1 MSFSRALSSTV
12 CSLLL
17 GVALLFSGFA
27 VAQGTLSFQVEGLAQ
42 GDTVYLAN
50 YYGNKMYY
58 ADTASV
64 EDKGRFTFPSPPAE
78 EGGKY
83 GLVLPEN
90 AFVEFIV
97 TGGDIA
103 LTANLA
109 DLPGSVEVQKGLD
122 TQLFYDYL
130 GFIQI
135 MREKRAPIDARAQ
148 DTTLSEAD
156 RAQLVSDLEV
166 LNLEVKAEQVRI
178 QEEHGNTLFGK
189 MVAMVQEPD
198 VPEAPAGVDNPQLWR
213 YYQFRKLYWD
223 RVDFSDGRLVRD
235 PALHTL
241 LEQFW
246 SNVMPQLP
254 DTALVEVNKLI
265 ARTQGDPDMFK
276 YFVHFF
282 TFSAEKSQVMCM
294 DKVFVDLVDRYYA
307 TGQADWLAEAQL
319 KKVTDRAEDLRY
331 SQCGMR
337 IPNIILP
344 DTSQQNWVSLYD
356 VDAKYTLV
364 SIWEST
370 CGHCKKEMPK
380 LEALYEEWHDKGLEI
395 YAIGNDFEPEPWLEY
410 VREKNIG
417 DWIHVSDNPQIN
429 ASDSATALIM
439 AGVTTLKS
447 LNFRTTFDV
456 YATPKMFLLDRNKRV
471 IAKQVGAEQIADILA
486 REEEA
491 AAAEQR
497 RSSMRKPRF

>member
-1 MSFSRALSSTV
+1 MQSKMSFRAPIRAMRTALFGG
-12 CSLLL
+12 SLF
-17 GVALLFSGFA
+17 FSGLLS
-27 VAQGTLSFQVEGLAQ
+27 AQATLSFEVAGIAE

-64 EDKGRFTFPSPPAE
+64 GAKGRFDFPSPPAD

-83 GLVLPEN
+83 GLVLPDN

-97 TGGDIA
+97 TGEDIA
-103 LTANLA
+103 LTADVS
-109 DLPGSVEVQKGLD
+109 DLPGSVEVEKGQD
-122 TQLFYDYL
+122 TRLFYDYL
-130 GFIQI
+130 GFISD
-135 MREKRAPIDARAQ
+135 MRDKRAPIDERAR
-148 DTTLSEAD
+148 DTTLTEAE
-156 RAQLVSDLEV
+156 RAQLVQDLEV
-166 LNLEVKAEQVRI
+166 LNLQVEAEQVRI
-178 QEEHGNTLFGK
+178 QEDHAGTLFAK
-189 MVAMVQEPD
+189 MIAMVQEPD
-198 VPEAPAGVDNPQLWR
+198 VPEAPAGVENPQLWR

-241 LEQFW
+241 LEQYW
-246 SNVMPQLP
+246 GNVMPQVP

-265 ARTQGDPDMFK
+265 ARTEGDPDMFK

-294 DKVFVDLVDRYYA
+294 DKVFVDLVDRYYS
-307 TGQADWLAEAQL
+307 TGKADWLAEAQL

-331 SQCGMR
+331 SQCGNR

-344 DTSQQNWVSLYD
+344 DTTQENWVSLYD
-356 VDAKYTLV
+356 VDAAYTLV

-380 LEALYEEWHDKGLEI
+380 LQALYDEWHDKGLEI
-395 YAIGNDFEPEPWLEY
+395 YAIGNDFEPEPWLEF
-410 VREKNIG
+410 VREKGIG
-417 DWIHVSDNPQIN
+417 DWIHVSDNPRIN
-429 ASDSATALIM
+429 ATDSATALIM
-439 AGVTTLKS
+439 AGVTTLQS

-456 YATPKMFLLDRNKRV
+456 YATPKMFLLDRDKKV
-471 IAKQVGAEQIADILA
+471 IAKQVGAEQIGEILA
-486 REEEA
+486 REQEA
-491 AAAEQR
+491 AA
-497 RSSMRKPRF
+497 MKKP